1 MTPLAQF
8 VYNYFGRE
16 SVQGLLDDMQTS
28 DRPGTVLGK
37 FLDRAGFQPEY
48 SPKTIRSSRVEV
60 WFFDGKARLSYRE
73 TGDKVQDRTILLNP
87 DDPAAFLD
95 SLACILRE
103 LGLLEIDEIMTG
115 AEAQDAQQLDA
126 DSVLGP
132 TIGYDPTY
140 E

>member
-16 SVQGLLDDMQTS
+16 SVQSLLEDMQTS
-28 DRPGTVLGK
+28 DCPGTVLGK

-60 WFFDGKARLSYRE
+60 WFLDGKARLSYRE
-73 TGDKVQDRTILLNP
+73 IGDEDRVIPLNP
-87 DDPAAFLD
+87 DDPAEFLD

-103 LGLLEIDEIMTG
+103 LGLLEIDEVMTG

-126 DSVLGP
+126 DSALGP
-132 TIGYDPTY
+132 TIGYVPTY

>member
-16 SVQGLLDDMQTS
+16 SVQSLLEDMQTS
-28 DRPGTVLGK
+28 DCPGTVLGK

-60 WFFDGKARLSYRE
+60 WFLDGKARLSYRE
-73 TGDKVQDRTILLNP
+73 TGDEDRVIPLNP
-87 DDPAAFLD
+87 DDPAEFLD

-103 LGLLEIDEIMTG
+103 LGLLEIDEVMTG